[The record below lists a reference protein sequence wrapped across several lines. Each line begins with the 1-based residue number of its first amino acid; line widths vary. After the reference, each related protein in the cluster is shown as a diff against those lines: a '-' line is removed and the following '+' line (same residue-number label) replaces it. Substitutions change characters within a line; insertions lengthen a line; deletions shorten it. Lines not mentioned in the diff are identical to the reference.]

1 MNFSKFNLSKKN
13 IFILGSEGLIGK
25 KTSEVL
31 YLHGAKLICI
41 DKISKKK
48 IKKKNYYYQ
57 RIDISNLKIFKKQ
70 VEKLY
75 GQFGVPDVFINCSY
89 PKTMDWKNNSFKKI
103 NLKSF
108 KKNIDIHLNSFAW
121 TAKIIADSMSKR
133 KRGSIIL
140 LSSIYGLVGQKP
152 FIYEN
157 TKMSES
163 MTYSIIKGGIN
174 TLTKQMSAYYGKY
187 NIRVNAI
194 CPGGIFNN
202 QEKKFVKEYII
213 NTPLKRMATPED
225 IAYSIVFLASDASSY
240 ITGIQMPIDGGW
252 TAI

>member
-1 MNFSKFNLSKKN
+1 
-13 IFILGSEGLIGK
+13 
-25 KTSEVL
+25 
-31 YLHGAKLICI
+31 
-41 DKISKKK
+41 
-48 IKKKNYYYQ
+48 
-57 RIDISNLKIFKKQ
+57 
-70 VEKLY
+70 
-75 GQFGVPDVFINCSY
+75 
-89 PKTMDWKNNSFKKI
+89 MDWKNNSFKKI

-133 KRGSIIL
+133 KKGSIIL

-202 QEKKFVKEYII
+202 QEK
-213 NTPLKRMATPED
+213 NL
-225 IAYSIVFLASDASSY
+225 
-240 ITGIQMPIDGGW
+240 
-252 TAI
+252 

>member
-1 MNFSKFNLSKKN
+1 
-13 IFILGSEGLIGK
+13 
-25 KTSEVL
+25 
-31 YLHGAKLICI
+31 
-41 DKISKKK
+41 
-48 IKKKNYYYQ
+48 
-57 RIDISNLKIFKKQ
+57 
-70 VEKLY
+70 
-75 GQFGVPDVFINCSY
+75 
-89 PKTMDWKNNSFKKI
+89 
-103 NLKSF
+103 
-108 KKNIDIHLNSFAW
+108 
-121 TAKIIADSMSKR
+121 MSKR
-133 KRGSIIL
+133 KKGSIIL

-202 QEKKFVKEYII
+202 QEKFVKEYII